1 MTMCIITV
9 LKEVALYRTM
19 MSEYY
24 RMTNS
29 IRTRVFLK
37 IGRNMRN
44 GVSSDC
50 RTHIREAPRW

>member
-37 IGRNMRN
+37 VGRNMRE
-44 GVSSDC
+44 GGSSDC